1 MQITIGAWRITVERT
16 APTDAEL
23 AAMYDRVAW
32 YWHEKMRLLGYTQAY
47 DGLFARLRDDGLL
60 RGLGGGGRVLDC
72 GVGTGA
78 FGLALAKSVAAPL
91 RIDGVDISPAML
103 GRADYNLE
111 RRSVEYRLH
120 RCEVRR
126 LPFDD
131 DTFDAVLG
139 AHLLEDL
146 PDPLAGL
153 SEMSHVLRSGGL
165 LVVVVTRHDIAGALQ
180 RLRWRY
186 DGVDQDQLV
195 RWMREAGLHD
205 VRVYTFATGGFLP
218 RLTSVAYVG
227 FKNEGATTG
236 RSQKNCL
243 SR

>member
-1 MQITIGAWRITVERT
+1 MQITLGAWRITVERT
-16 APTDAEL
+16 APTDSEL

-47 DGLFARLRDDGLL
+47 EDLFARLRDDGLL

-103 GRADYNLE
+103 GRADRNLE

-120 RCEVRR
+120 RCDVRR

-131 DTFDAVLG
+131 GTFDAVLG

-146 PDPLAGL
+146 PDLLAGL

-165 LVVVVTRHDIAGALQ
+165 LVVVVTRHDIAGALL

-195 RWMREAGLHD
+195 RWMGEAGLHN

>member
-1 MQITIGAWRITVERT
+1 MQITFGTWRITVERT

-23 AAMYDRVAW
+23 AAMYDRTAW
-32 YWHEKMRLLGYTQAY
+32 YWHQKMRLLGYTQAY
-47 DGLFARLRDDGLL
+47 DDLFARLRDDGLL

-78 FGLALAKSVAAPL
+78 FGLALAKSVAAPV

-103 GRADYNLE
+103 GRADRNLD
-111 RRSVEYRLH
+111 RTSVEYRLH
-120 RCEVRR
+120 RCDVRR

-131 DTFDAVLG
+131 GTFDAVLG
-139 AHLLEDL
+139 AHLLEHL

-153 SEMSHVLRSGGL
+153 SEMSRVLRPGGL
-165 LVVVVTRHDIAGALQ
+165 LVVVVTRRDFAGALLH
-180 RLRWRY
+180 LRWRY
-186 DGVDQDQLV
+186 DGVDQDRLV
-195 RWMREAGLHD
+195 RWMGEVGLHD
-205 VRVYTFATGGFLP
+205 VSVYPFATGGFLP

-227 FKNEGATTG
+227 FKNEGATTS
-236 RSQKNCL
+236 RSPKSRL

>member
-1 MQITIGAWRITVERT
+1 MQITLGAWRITVERT
-16 APTDAEL
+16 APTDTEL

-47 DGLFARLRDDGLL
+47 DDLFARLRDDGLL

-78 FGLALAKSVAAPL
+78 FILALAKSVTAPL

-103 GRADYNLE
+103 SRADRNLD
-111 RRSVEYRLH
+111 RRNVEYRLH
-120 RCEVRR
+120 RCDVRK

-131 DTFDAVLG
+131 GTFDAVLG
-139 AHLLEDL
+139 AHLLEHL

-153 SEMSHVLRSGGL
+153 SEMSQVLRSGGL
-165 LVVVVTRHDIAGALQ
+165 LVVVVTRRDIAGALL
-180 RLRWRY
+180 RPRWRY
-186 DGVDQDQLV
+186 EGVDQDRLV
-195 RWMREAGLHD
+195 SWMREAGLHD
-205 VRVYTFATGGFLP
+205 VRVYPFASGGFLAH
-218 RLTSVAYVG
+218 LTSVAYVG
-227 FKNEGATTG
+227 FKNEGVTAA
-236 RSQKNCL
+236 RSPKSCL

>member
-47 DGLFARLRDDGLL
+47 DGLFARLRDDGFL